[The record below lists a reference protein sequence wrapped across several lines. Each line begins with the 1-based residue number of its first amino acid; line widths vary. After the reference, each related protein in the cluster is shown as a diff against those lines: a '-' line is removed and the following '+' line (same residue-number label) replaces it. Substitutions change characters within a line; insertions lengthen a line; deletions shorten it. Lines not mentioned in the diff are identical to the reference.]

1 MATKRKSI
9 TLNDVA
15 KYAGVSPRTVSNV
28 VNDWPYVSEE
38 MRQKVKDAIQAVGY
52 RPNRMARSLV
62 TGQTN
67 TVGIII
73 QDISNPFFGP
83 AIKGCEDI
91 LFEHNY
97 SFFLCDT
104 NENEER
110 ERYYL
115 DLLIGRAVDA
125 VIIWGPRISRD
136 ELETSIGNDLPF
148 VTVEFEGKPIGPHHI
163 IVNIDNVG
171 GAQSATQHL
180 IAQRYQKIAHLASS
194 QGRLTC
200 QQRLMGYQQA
210 LETAGRDVE
219 PQLIQ
224 QGKPSTRGG
233 YRAALTLLTEHSPD
247 AIFCYNDLMAIGA
260 ILAAEHLE
268 MDVPG
273 DVAIVGFDDIPMAAM
288 IAPPLT
294 TMRISQHE
302 LGRLTGE
309 LVMEHLKDK
318 DAAPKSLLYPVE
330 LQIRGSCGAKEFTK
344 DQKRQLVENL
354 ISSFSVDLPDGLPAE

>member
-1 MATKRKSI
+1 MTAKKKSI

-28 VNDWPYVSEE
+28 VNDWPYVSDETRE
-38 MRQKVKDAIQAVGY
+38 KVQQAIKVVGY

-62 TGQTN
+62 TGRTN

-83 AIKGCEDI
+83 AIKGCEDV

-115 DLLIGRAVDA
+115 DLLISRAVDA
-125 VIIWGPRISRD
+125 VIIWGTRIDRD
-136 ELETSIGNDLPF
+136 ELSTVIGNALPF
-148 VTVEFEGKPIGPHHI
+148 ITIEFDGEPINPHHI
-163 IVNIDNVG
+163 IVNVDNIG

-180 IAQRYQKIAHLASS
+180 IAQGYRAIAHLASS

-200 QQRLMGYQQA
+200 QQRLTGYRQA
-210 LETAGRDVE
+210 LEAAGRTVDSR
-219 PQLIQ
+219 LIQ
-224 QGKPSTRGG
+224 QGQPSTRGG
-233 YRAALTLLTEHSPD
+233 YRAALKLLKEHSPD

-268 MDVPG
+268 MRVPD

-302 LGRLTGE
+302 LGRLTGQ
-309 LVMEHLKDK
+309 LIMEHLKDK
-318 DAAPKSLLYPVE
+318 AAASKSLIAPVE

-344 DQKRQLVENL
+344 AQKRQLVENL
-354 ISSFSVDLPDGLPAE
+354 ISSFSVDLPDGLPIE